1 MLIQAQA
8 KLAIAPAS
16 LSETLRTLAEF
27 IERQLVPGPDAELAV
42 ALMQTGSRGNALLA
56 SRLAPETQE
65 FSLGL
70 APTGQGL
77 TAREFREAIAQKKP
91 KHTSSEVRVRGLAH
105 ADSVR
110 LIRELANA
118 LPPSGRGVM
127 LVGHFSDWRLADGDT
142 RVAVDVH
149 FGRPHRPPVCTAV
162 IGVRFEAPG
171 GKDPI
176 VADTLTELSRRLD
189 VQFDARVSVRPPK
202 PEATGRTAQDVA
214 SHAAGAAAAAT
225 GLVVVQSVY
234 ETLARATDIIGARA
248 EDLERVPFLFGGSGA
263 FNKRLTDVQ
272 AGKKEVV
279 NLGSALKQFMKG
291 RFPAYRPDTSGTEQ
305 TSFRRSLGPTLDLI
319 VGFDRVHQWGLGKS
333 FRTDLRVDFP
343 GTPFFG
349 VLGLTGVS
357 LFWLFHY
364 GPQTHAWAY
373 TTRGELA
380 EALDGCG
387 ALLGRMLPA
396 IEEQCRSLLVPP
408 PTVLLPGTPRY
419 GPLSARDA
427 LAIAWP
433 MAQAWAPDVE
443 LQRITSGYP
452 APVRSRRLV
461 LTPNGRLADGGG
473 WTIVVLSKARDM
485 LCHYAVPHA
494 GRIWWTLYPV
504 VQQTSPKYSA
514 SVAVDDWSDSP
525 RIAPLALAAAQ
536 EQIGAPHD
544 LDLMLTLDDPSRYQ
558 GHFVWTAWCTAR
570 DGAVSGI
577 RPIAVRLDRHTGH
590 PLEITAV

>member
-27 IERQLVPGPDAELAV
+27 IERRLVPGPDAELAV

-91 KHTSSEVRVRGLAH
+91 KRTSSQLRVRGLAR
-105 ADSVR
+105 ADCVR
-110 LIRELANA
+110 LMRELADA

-127 LVGHFSDWRLADGDT
+127 LLGHLREWRLADGDT
-142 RVAVDVH
+142 RVAVEVH
-149 FGRPHRPPVCTAV
+149 FGRPHRPPVCTAIV
-162 IGVRFEAPG
+162 SVRFEAPDV
-171 GKDPI
+171 KDSI
-176 VADTLTELSRRLD
+176 VAETLAELSRRLD
-189 VQFDARVSVRPPK
+189 VPFDSQVSVLPL
-202 PEATGRTAQDVA
+202 ATGRNARDPA
-214 SHAAGAAAAAT
+214 SQAAEAARAAA

-234 ETLARATDIIGARA
+234 ESLARAADAIGARA
-248 EDLERVPFLFGGSGA
+248 QDLEQVPFLFVGSGA
-263 FNKRLTDVQ
+263 LNKRLSDVQ

-291 RFPAYRPDTSGTEQ
+291 RLPDYRLDTSGTEQ
-305 TSFRRSLGPTLDLI
+305 TSFRRSLGPTLDVI
-319 VGFDRVHQWGLGKS
+319 VRFDRVHQWGLGKS
-333 FRTDLRVDFP
+333 FRVDVRVDFP
-343 GTPFFG
+343 DTAFSGIH
-349 VLGLTGVS
+349 GLAGVS
-357 LFWLFHY
+357 VFWLFHY

-461 LTPNGRLADGGG
+461 LTPTGRLADGGG
-473 WTIVVLSKARDM
+473 WTIVGLSKARDM
-485 LCHYAVPHA
+485 LCHYAVPYT
-494 GRIWWTLYPV
+494 GRVWWTLYPV
-504 VQQTSPKYSA
+504 VQHTSPKYSA

-536 EQIGAPHD
+536 AQIGAPHD

-590 PLEITAV
+590 PLEVTAV